1 MKISELLRQRPTLSF
16 EIFPP
21 KNKDGDIS
29 SIYST
34 IDQLAQLKPDFISVT
49 YGAGGST
56 TRNTV
61 EIATMI
67 KERWQIESVAHLSCI
82 DATAENLRGVLDQ
95 LKEKGIENIL
105 ALRGDYPK
113 GYDPQTAPQEFRH
126 ASDLAAFITA
136 NYPDAFCLSG
146 ACYPEVHEEA
156 DSLEADLRPLKI
168 KADAG
173 ASYLVTQIFLDNN
186 YYYRLLREARK
197 RGIQVP
203 ILAGIM
209 PATNAKQLLNMSK
222 MCGCSIPYTLSA
234 MIERFSAHPAAMQEI
249 GLNYAAWQIM
259 DLITNGVEGIH
270 LYTMN
275 RPQIATEIMRRCDAI
290 LREFRD
296 AH

>member
-105 ALRGDYPK
+105 ALRL
-113 GYDPQTAPQEFRH
+113 PQ
-126 ASDLAAFITA
+126 
-136 NYPDAFCLSG
+136 
-146 ACYPEVHEEA
+146 
-156 DSLEADLRPLKI
+156 
-168 KADAG
+168 
-173 ASYLVTQIFLDNN
+173 
-186 YYYRLLREARK
+186 RL
-197 RGIQVP
+197 
-203 ILAGIM
+203 
-209 PATNAKQLLNMSK
+209 
-222 MCGCSIPYTLSA
+222 
-234 MIERFSAHPAAMQEI
+234 
-249 GLNYAAWQIM
+249 
-259 DLITNGVEGIH
+259 
-270 LYTMN
+270 
-275 RPQIATEIMRRCDAI
+275 
-290 LREFRD
+290 
-296 AH
+296 

>member
-1 MKISELLRQRPTLSF
+1 M
-16 EIFPP
+16 
-21 KNKDGDIS
+21 
-29 SIYST
+29 
-34 IDQLAQLKPDFISVT
+34 
-49 YGAGGST
+49 
-56 TRNTV
+56 
-61 EIATMI
+61 
-67 KERWQIESVAHLSCI
+67 
-82 DATAENLRGVLDQ
+82 
-95 LKEKGIENIL
+95 
-105 ALRGDYPK
+105 
-113 GYDPQTAPQEFRH
+113 
-126 ASDLAAFITA
+126 
-136 NYPDAFCLSG
+136 
-146 ACYPEVHEEA
+146 HEEA
-156 DSLEADLRPLKI
+156 DSLEADLRHLKI

>member
-156 DSLEADLRPLKI
+156 DSLEADLRHLKI
-168 KADAG
+168 KAHPIWSRRSFWTIIIITGCCGRRANE
-173 ASYLVTQIFLDNN
+173 ASKC
-186 YYYRLLREARK
+186 RSWRA
-197 RGIQVP
+197 
-203 ILAGIM
+203 
-209 PATNAKQLLNMSK
+209 S
-222 MCGCSIPYTLSA
+222 C
-234 MIERFSAHPAAMQEI
+234 
-249 GLNYAAWQIM
+249 
-259 DLITNGVEGIH
+259 
-270 LYTMN
+270 
-275 RPQIATEIMRRCDAI
+275 RRQTRSSC
-290 LREFRD
+290 
-296 AH
+296 

>member
-1 MKISELLRQRPTLSF
+1 MKINELLAQRPTLSF

-21 KNKDGDIS
+21 KNKDGDIT

-34 IDQLAQLKPDFISVT
+34 IDQLAELKPDFISVT

-61 EIATMI
+61 EIASMI
-67 KERWQIESVAHLSCI
+67 KERWHVESVAHLSCI
-82 DATAENLRGVLDQ
+82 DATADNLRAVLDQ
-95 LKEKGIENIL
+95 LQEKGIENIL

-113 GYDPQTAPQEFRH
+113 GYDPQNAPREFQH
-126 ASDLAAFITA
+126 ASDLASFINA
-136 NYPDAFCLSG
+136 GYPGAFCLSG

-156 DSLEADLRPLKI
+156 ASLDEDLRHLKI

-173 ASYLVTQIFLDNN
+173 VSYLTTQIFLDNN

-197 RGIQVP
+197 RGIDVP

-234 MIERFSAHPAAMQEI
+234 MIEHFSDAPEAMREV

-259 DLITNGVEGIH
+259 DLITNGVDGIH

-275 RPQIATEIMRRCDAI
+275 RPKIATEIMRRCDAI
-290 LREFRD
+290 LKEFRHAD
-296 AH
+296 